1 MQSAEKRRKKRFEEE
16 EKNSHKDLD
25 DAAQGIF

>member
-16 EKNSHKDLD
+16 EKKFTDLD